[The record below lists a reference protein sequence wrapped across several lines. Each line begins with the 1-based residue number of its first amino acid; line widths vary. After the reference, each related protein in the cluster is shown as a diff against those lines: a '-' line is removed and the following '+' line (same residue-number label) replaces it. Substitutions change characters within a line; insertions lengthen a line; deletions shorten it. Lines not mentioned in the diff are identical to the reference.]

1 MHVNKLE
8 ATARKLVVDSKG
20 ILAADESSRTIT
32 KRLESIGIPS
42 SERTRREW
50 RELLFT
56 TPNIQRFISGVIL
69 FDETIRQN
77 ASDGTPF
84 PKLLWRKGII
94 PGIKVDTGAYPFAE
108 HPGEKLTEGLD
119 GLRERLVEYVE
130 LGAQFSKWRAVI
142 SIGEGIPTQACID
155 TNAHALARFAVLS
168 QEAGLVPIVEPEVLM
183 EGKHPIERH
192 AQETERMLAAVF
204 DALQR
209 ERISLRGIILKP
221 NMVASGLEA
230 KLQANPT
237 AVAQATIRVLRKVVP
252 PEVPGIVFLSGG
264 LTPEQATVNLH
275 AINSQGKQ
283 PWQLSYSFGRAL
295 QGEALATWGGKTANV
310 KVAQEEFYRRAE
322 LVSSARDGRLV
333 LVSR

>member
-1 MHVNKLE
+1 MNVDKLE
-8 ATARKLVVDSKG
+8 ATASRLVADSKG
-20 ILAADESSRTIT
+20 ILAADESSGTIA

-42 SERTRREW
+42 TERTRRDW

-77 ASDGTPF
+77 ASDGMPF
-84 PKLLWRKGII
+84 PKLLLEKGMI
-94 PGIKVDTGAYPFAE
+94 PGIKVDTGAHPFAE

-119 GLRERLVEYVE
+119 GLRERLSEYVE

-142 SIGEGIPTQACID
+142 SVGEGIPTQACID
-155 TNAHALARFAVLS
+155 ANAQALARFALLS

-192 AQETERMLAAVF
+192 AQETERTLAAVF
-204 DALQR
+204 EALQTD
-209 ERISLRGIILKP
+209 RIKLRGIILKP
-221 NMVASGLEA
+221 NMVASGLEVEV
-230 KLQANPT
+230 QASPT
-237 AVAQATIRVLRKVVP
+237 AVAQTTIRVLNTVVP

-295 QGEALATWGGKTANV
+295 QGEALSAWGGKSEHLKA
-310 KVAQEEFYRRAE
+310 AQEEFYTRAK
-322 LVSSARDGRLV
+322 LVSLARDGGLEK
-333 LVSR
+333 ST

>member
-1 MHVNKLE
+1 MNVDKLD
-8 ATARKLVVDSKG
+8 ATARRLVAESKG

-32 KRLESIGIPS
+32 RRLESIGIPS

-94 PGIKVDTGAYPFAE
+94 PGIKVDTGVYPFAE

-155 TNAHALARFAVLS
+155 ANAHTLARFALLS

-183 EGKHPIERH
+183 EGNHPIERH
-192 AQETERMLAAVF
+192 AQETERTLAAVF
-204 DALQR
+204 DALQTD
-209 ERISLRGIILKP
+209 RITLRGIILKP

-230 KLQANPT
+230 KVQANPT
-237 AVAQATIRVLRKVVP
+237 VVAQATIRVLRKVVP

-295 QGEALATWGGKTANV
+295 QGEALSAWGGKSEHLKA
-310 KVAQEEFYRRAE
+310 AQEEFYTRAK
-322 LVSSARDGRLV
+322 LVSLARDGGLEK
-333 LVSR
+333 ST

>member
-1 MHVNKLE
+1 MNVDKLD
-8 ATARKLVVDSKG
+8 ATARRLVADSKG
-20 ILAADESSRTIT
+20 ILAADESSRTIA

-42 SERTRREW
+42 TERTRREW

-94 PGIKVDTGAYPFAE
+94 PGIKVDTGVYPFAE

-155 TNAHALARFAVLS
+155 ANAHTLARFALLS

-183 EGKHPIERH
+183 EGNHPIERH
-192 AQETERMLAAVF
+192 AQETERTLAAVF
-204 DALQR
+204 DA
-209 ERISLRGIILKP
+209 LRGIILKP

-230 KLQANPT
+230 KVQANPT
-237 AVAQATIRVLRKVVP
+237 VVAQATIRVLRKVVP

-295 QGEALATWGGKTANV
+295 QGEALSAWGGKSEHLKA
-310 KVAQEEFYRRAE
+310 AQEEFYTRAK
-322 LVSSARDGRLV
+322 LVSLARDGGLEK
-333 LVSR
+333 ST